1 MTTRRR
7 PKHRERRPGGRPTTR
22 KLVCAPG
29 TRPAPGGSC
38 YSQRAIH
45 KIADA
50 WNLRHPEL
58 PQITGTAEEKR
69 AAIANAMAGCCEHE
83 RCWLTKAFGKA
94 GIPRALSHHTF
105 APAAPRSWSDNPR
118 EWLDSHDITRVMRQY
133 EKRYPGFAFLGPS
146 PVDFDKRLAHGTC
159 VWEDLCNFDLRTTV
173 RKGKRFVGFIFNL
186 DPHNKGGSHWISMF
200 LNIPKGYLFAYDSTG
215 DPMPRPVNKLI
226 KRIVSQARAMDIDID
241 VKRSSR
247 PHQRKDTECGI
258 YAIHMIVSL
267 LAGSAAPATFQKG
280 PLLRDDEAWRLRAK
294 YFNV

>member
-7 PKHRERRPGGRPTTR
+7 PRGKQLVERPKRATR

-29 TRPAPGGSC
+29 NPASPGGSC
-38 YSQRAIH
+38 FSERAIH
-45 KIADA
+45 TIADA

-58 PQITGTAEEKR
+58 PKIAGTAGEKR
-69 AAIANAMAGCCEHE
+69 AMLSRAMETHCEHE
-83 RCWLTKAFGKA
+83 RCWLAKAFGKA
-94 GIPRALSHHTF
+94 GIPRTLSHYTF
-105 APAAPRSWSDNPR
+105 APAAPRSWTNNPR

-133 EKRYPGFAFLGPS
+133 EKRYPGFVFLGPS
-146 PVDFDKRLAHGTC
+146 PIDFDKRLAHGTC
-159 VWEDLCNFDLRTTV
+159 VWDDLCNFDLRTIA

-226 KRIVSQARAMDIDID
+226 KRIVSQASAMDIDLD
-241 VKRSSR
+241 VKRSGR
-247 PHQRKDTECGI
+247 PHQLKDTECGI
-258 YAIHMIVSL
+258 YAIHMITSL
-267 LAGSAAPATFQKG
+267 LAGSATPATFQKG
-280 PLLRDDEAWRLRAK
+280 PLLRDDEVWRLRAK